1 LTIDTYERAT
11 EIKNRIDYLENVDS
25 LLINASHQ
33 NNLLAAIS
41 GLTTYSNID
50 VKNKKPLDVELLVKL
65 RVVIRDEI
73 DQLHREFEEL

>member
-1 LTIDTYERAT
+1 MTIDIYERAT

-50 VKNKKPLDVELLVKL
+50 VKNKMPLDVELLVKL

>member
-50 VKNKKPLDVELLVKL
+50 VKNKMPLDVGLLVKL